1 MVIGYMSKNIVYD
14 MNELHQT
21 SSKCLELSLTD
32 NVILHSYDSYNVS
45 GIHNSEDTHKNMGML
60 SVRTTSQDNG
70 VSNSRTID
78 LSSPLCSVHWIPTA
92 NAFSSL
98 GPVTLD

>member
-1 MVIGYMSKNIVYD
+1 MHIINCGVNVTTRQKVLLLYAHM
-14 MNELHQT
+14 T
-21 SSKCLELSLTD
+21 ST
-32 NVILHSYDSYNVS
+32 VPRIFVR
-45 GIHNSEDTHKNMGML
+45 IGML
-60 SVRTTSQDNG
+60 SVRSTSQDNG